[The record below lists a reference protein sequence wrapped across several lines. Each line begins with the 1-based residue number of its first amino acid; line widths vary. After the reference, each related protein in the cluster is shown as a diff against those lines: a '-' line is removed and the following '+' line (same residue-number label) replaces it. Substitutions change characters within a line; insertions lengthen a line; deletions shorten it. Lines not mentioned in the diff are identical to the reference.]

1 MCCLREREVFKNL
14 IAEFLLINDFKHL
27 CQLPASSMILFLQ
40 LQKIWHVSPTL
51 QNVSK
56 IRLLSTVGF
65 LFGSPNVVNDTPVV
79 RCCTYALL
87 IISI

>member
-14 IAEFLLINDFKHL
+14 IAEFMLINDFEHL

-40 LQKIWHVSPTL
+40 LQKIWQVSPTL

-56 IRLLSTVGF
+56 IRLLSTIGF